1 MRRPTSPRRS
11 TRHSGPAADGA
22 APAGGPQRIQK
33 VLAQAGVASR
43 CAIEALIREGRITVN
58 GERAAI
64 GQKVA
69 SGDRVLVDGKGIAL
83 PRGESEVR
91 VLAYKKRTGEI
102 VTRDDPEGRRTVF
115 RRLPRLEGGRWIA
128 IGRLDINTSGL
139 LLFTNSGEL
148 ARRLMHPSFEI
159 EREYAVRV
167 LGEVDEVVLERLARG
182 VKLDD
187 GPGRFEKVWRSD
199 GPGEIGDGLLFPD
212 SEERAGGRRNRSP
225 SPNSPANRWFQVVV
239 KQGRNRLV
247 RRLWESQRCQVS
259 RLIRVRYGPV
269 ELGRGIRSSGWRELE
284 AGEIRQLQQAVGL
297 EAVAKPKGSRKG
309 KAHR

>member
-1 MRRPTSPRRS
+1 
-11 TRHSGPAADGA
+11 
-22 APAGGPQRIQK
+22 

-43 CAIEALIREGRITVN
+43 RAIEALIREGRITVN

-69 SGDRVLVDGKGIAL
+69 PGDRVLVDGKGIAL
-83 PRGESEVR
+83 PRGEQDVR

-115 RRLPRLEGGRWIA
+115 RKLPELEGGRWIA

-148 ARRLMHPSFEI
+148 ARRLMHPSFEV

-167 LGEVDEVVLERLARG
+167 LGEVDDAMLERLQDG

-199 GPGEIGDGLLFPD
+199 GPGAEDEDGA
-212 SEERAGGRRNRSP
+212 RGGA
-225 SPNSPANRWFQVVV
+225 ANRWFQVVV

-247 RRLWESQRCQVS
+247 RRMWESQRCQVS

-269 ELGRGIRSSGWRELE
+269 ELGRGIRSAGWRELE
-284 AGEIRQLQQAVGL
+284 GHEIKALQRAVGL
-297 EAVAKPKGSRKG
+297 
-309 KAHR
+309 

>member
-1 MRRPTSPRRS
+1 MRRQTSPRRS
-11 TRHSGPAADGA
+11 TRHPGA
-22 APAGGPQRIQK
+22 APAAGPARIQK

-43 CAIEALIREGRITVN
+43 RAIEALIREGRITVN
-58 GERAAI
+58 GERATI
-64 GQKVA
+64 GQKV
-69 SGDRVLVDGKGIAL
+69 GPTDQVRVDGKGVAL
-83 PRGESEVR
+83 PRGEEALR

-115 RRLPRLEGGRWIA
+115 RKLPKLEGGRWVA

-167 LGEVDEVVLERLARG
+167 LGEVDDDTLQRLERG

-187 GPGRFEKVWRSD
+187 GPGKFEKVWRSD
-199 GPGEIGDGLLFPD
+199 GPGAADDEDGAA
-212 SEERAGGRRNRSP
+212 AGA
-225 SPNSPANRWFQVVV
+225 ANRWFQVVV

-284 AGEIRQLQQAVGL
+284 AHEVRELQRAVGL
-297 EAVAKPKGSRKG
+297 EPPPRGRGHA
-309 KAHR
+309 

>member
-1 MRRPTSPRRS
+1 MKRTRPRRS
-11 TRHSGPAADGA
+11 TDPGPE
-22 APAGGPQRIQK
+22 RIQK

-43 CAIEALIREGRITVN
+43 RAVEALIRSGRITVN
-58 GERAAI
+58 GERATL

-69 SGDRVLVDGKGIAL
+69 FGDRVLVDGKGVAL
-83 PRGESEVR
+83 PRGEERTR

-115 RRLPRLEGGRWIA
+115 RKLPELESGRWIA

-148 ARRLMHPSFEI
+148 ARRLMHPSFEV

-167 LGEVDEVVLERLARG
+167 LGEVDDEVLQRLERG

-199 GPGEIGDGLLFPD
+199 GPAADDDEGA
-212 SEERAGGRRNRSP
+212 RGGA
-225 SPNSPANRWFQVVV
+225 ANRWFQVVV

-259 RLIRVRYGPV
+259 RLIRVRYGPI
-269 ELGRGIRSSGWRELE
+269 ELGRGIRSAGWRELE
-284 AGEIRQLQQAVGL
+284 PHEVRALQGAVGL
-297 EAVAKPKGSRKG
+297 EPPRGGRAGA
-309 KAHR
+309 

>member
-1 MRRPTSPRRS
+1 MSRHRNPRPRS
-11 TRHSGPAADGA
+11 TDRPAKAGA
-22 APAGGPQRIQK
+22 ATSGPQRIQK
-33 VLAQAGVASR
+33 ILAQAGVASR
-43 CAIEALIREGRITVN
+43 RAVEELIREGRVTVN
-58 GERAAI
+58 GEPAHI
-64 GQKVA
+64 GQKI
-69 SGDRVLVDGKGIAL
+69 GPRDRVQVDRKGIAL
-83 PRGESEVR
+83 PKGTQATR
-91 VLAYKKRTGEI
+91 VLAYKKRTGEV

-115 RRLPRLEGGRWIA
+115 RKLPELESGRWIA

-167 LGEVDEVVLERLARG
+167 LGEVDDETLERLQAG
-182 VKLDD
+182 VRLED
-187 GPGRFEKVWRSD
+187 GQGKFEKVWRSD
-199 GPGEIGDGLLFPD
+199 GPGLDDVEDGSAP
-212 SEERAGGRRNRSP
+212 AA
-225 SPNSPANRWFQVVV
+225 ANRWFQVVV

-284 AGEIRQLQQAVGL
+284 PHEVKALERSVGI
-297 EAVAKPKGSRKG
+297 EPPARP
-309 KAHR
+309 

>member
-1 MRRPTSPRRS
+1 MKRTSPRRS
-11 TRHSGPAADGA
+11 TKGPGVAAA
-22 APAGGPQRIQK
+22 RTPAAGGPQRIQK
-33 VLAQAGVASR
+33 ILAQAGVASR
-43 CAIEALIREGRITVN
+43 RAIEALIREGRITVN

-69 SGDRVLVDGKGIAL
+69 PGDRVLVDGKGIAL
-83 PRGESEVR
+83 PRGEETIR

-115 RRLPRLEGGRWIA
+115 RKLPELDTGRWIA

-139 LLFTNSGEL
+139 LLFTTSGEL
-148 ARRLMHPSFEI
+148 ARRLMHPSFEV

-167 LGEVDEVVLERLARG
+167 LGEVDDAMLVRLADG
-182 VKLDD
+182 VRLDD
-187 GPGRFEKVWRSD
+187 GQGRFEKVWRSD
-199 GPGEIGDGLLFPD
+199 GPGAEDEDGGG
-212 SEERAGGRRNRSP
+212 AGA
-225 SPNSPANRWFQVVV
+225 ANRWFQVVV

-269 ELGRGIRSSGWRELE
+269 ELGRGIRSAGWRELE
-284 AGEIRQLQQAVGL
+284 AHEIRALQRAVGMT
-297 EAVAKPKGSRKG
+297 
-309 KAHR
+309 

>member
-1 MRRPTSPRRS
+1 MKRPNSRRRS
-11 TRHSGPAADGA
+11 TDGPRAGA
-22 APAGGPQRIQK
+22 PERIQK

-43 CAIEALIREGRITVN
+43 RKIEELIRDGRITVN
-58 GERAAI
+58 GEPAHI
-64 GQKVA
+64 GQKIG
-69 SGDRVLVDGKGIAL
+69 SRDRVLVNGKGIAL
-83 PRGESEVR
+83 PRGAQPVR

-102 VTRDDPEGRRTVF
+102 VTRADPEGRRTVF
-115 RRLPRLEGGRWIA
+115 RKLPELESGRWIA

-167 LGEVDEVVLERLARG
+167 LGEVDDATLEQLTQGVRLE
-182 VKLDD
+182 D
-187 GPGRFEKVWRSD
+187 GEGRFEKVWRSD
-199 GPGEIGDGLLFPD
+199 GPGPDDDEEGDGRPG
-212 SEERAGGRRNRSP
+212 A
-225 SPNSPANRWFQVVV
+225 ANRWFQVIV

-247 RRLWESQRCQVS
+247 RRMWEAQRCQVS

-284 AGEIRQLQQAVGL
+284 AREIHALERAVGM
-297 EAVAKPKGSRKG
+297 EEPK
-309 KAHR
+309 APA

>member
-1 MRRPTSPRRS
+1 MKRKSSPRRS
-11 TRHSGPAADGA
+11 TDR
-22 APAGGPQRIQK
+22 APERIQK

-43 CAIEALIREGRITVN
+43 RAIEALIREGRITVN

-69 SGDRVLVDGKGIAL
+69 PGDRVLVDGKGIAL
-83 PRGESEVR
+83 PHGEDVVR

-115 RRLPRLEGGRWIA
+115 RKLPELEGGRWIA

-167 LGEVDEVVLERLARG
+167 LGEVNEETLRLLTEGVRLE
-182 VKLDD
+182 D
-187 GPGRFEKVWRSD
+187 GQGRFEKVWRSD
-199 GPGEIGDGLLFPD
+199 GPGDDEAESG
-212 SEERAGGRRNRSP
+212 ERSGA
-225 SPNSPANRWFQVVV
+225 ANRWFQVIV

-247 RRLWESQRCQVS
+247 RRMWESQRCQVS

-269 ELGRGIRSSGWRELE
+269 ELGRGIRSAGWRELD
-284 AGEIRQLQQAVGL
+284 AHEIRALQRAVGL
-297 EAVAKPKGSRKG
+297 EPARQGAR
-309 KAHR
+309 R

>member
-1 MRRPTSPRRS
+1 MKRTSPRRS
-11 TRHSGPAADGA
+11 TKGGSPGA
-22 APAGGPQRIQK
+22 GAGKRAPAGAPERIQK

-43 CAIEALIREGRITVN
+43 RAIEELIRAGRITVN

-69 SGDRVLVDGKGIAL
+69 AGDRVLVDGKGIAL
-83 PRGESEVR
+83 PRGEQEVR

-115 RRLPRLEGGRWIA
+115 RKLPDLDVGRWIA

-167 LGEVDEVVLERLARG
+167 LGEVDDGMLERLADG
-182 VKLDD
+182 VRLDD
-187 GPGRFEKVWRSD
+187 GEGRFEKVWRSD
-199 GPGEIGDGLLFPD
+199 GPGHDDEKGDSPIFP
-212 SEERAGGRRNRSP
+212 SGKSGQ
-225 SPNSPANRWFQVVV
+225 SPANRWFQVVV

-269 ELGRGIRSSGWRELE
+269 ELGRGIRSAGWRELE
-284 AGEIRQLQQAVGL
+284 ANEIRGLQRAVGL
-297 EAVAKPKGSRKG
+297 
-309 KAHR
+309 

>member
-1 MRRPTSPRRS
+1 MKRTSPRRS
-11 TRHSGPAADGA
+11 TRPPAAASGA
-22 APAGGPQRIQK
+22 APAGAPERIQK
-33 VLAQAGVASR
+33 ILARAGVASR
-43 CAIEALIREGRITVN
+43 RAIEALIREGRVKVN
-58 GERAAI
+58 GAPATI
-64 GQKVA
+64 GQ
-69 SGDRVLVDGKGIAL
+69 RVGPNDQVRIDGRGVAL
-83 PRGESEVR
+83 PRGEEQVR

-167 LGEVDEVVLERLARG
+167 LGEVDEAVLERLQRG
-182 VKLDD
+182 VRLDD

-199 GPGEIGDGLLFPD
+199 GPGSDEDGAQA
-212 SEERAGGRRNRSP
+212 SG
-225 SPNSPANRWFQVVV
+225 PANRWFQVVV

-259 RLIRVRYGPV
+259 RLMRVRYGPV
-269 ELGRGIRSSGWRELE
+269 ELGRGIRSAGWRELE
-284 AGEIRQLQQAVGL
+284 PHEVRELRRAVGL
-297 EAVAKPKGSRKG
+297 EPERGGRAPGPS
-309 KAHR
+309 

>member
-1 MRRPTSPRRS
+1 MKRTNPRRS
-11 TRHSGPAADGA
+11 TRAA
-22 APAGGPQRIQK
+22 AGGPPERIQK

-43 CAIEALIREGRITVN
+43 RAIEALIREGRITVN

-69 SGDRVLVDGKGIAL
+69 HGDRVLVDGKGVAL
-83 PRGESEVR
+83 PRGEETVR

-115 RRLPRLEGGRWIA
+115 RKLPKLEGGRWVA

-167 LGEVDEVVLERLARG
+167 LGEVNDAMLERLAQG
-182 VKLDD
+182 VRLED
-187 GPGRFEKVWRSD
+187 GEGRFEKVWRSD
-199 GPGEIGDGLLFPD
+199 GPGPSDDEDG
-212 SEERAGGRRNRSP
+212 AATGA
-225 SPNSPANRWFQVVV
+225 ANRWFQVVV

-247 RRLWESQRCQVS
+247 RRMWEAQRCQVS

-269 ELGRGIRSSGWRELE
+269 ELGRGIKSAGWREL
-284 AGEIRQLQQAVGL
+284 APPEIRELQRAVGL
-297 EAVAKPKGSRKG
+297 T
-309 KAHR
+309 